1 MIDKIVEI
9 VLSKF
14 LQPRTR
20 KEKADDEVK
29 EQLVYLHEALV
40 NCHNTYQQ
48 YATERNDMTL
58 ANWREAVHDLA
69 QALDRVGLALSS
81 FAPEA
86 FDYAYLQGEAINSNR
101 IGKMELRTRVFAR
114 YGTGSKMPYESALFA
129 AGANPEGMMEDK
141 YTRSV
146 GFVPD
151 DWAGGFL
158 CPCHGSTFD
167 MAGRVY
173 KNKPAPD
180 NLEVPPHMYVSDT
193 RLLIGEDKKA

>member
-58 ANWREAVHDLA
+58 ENWREAIHDLA
-69 QALDRVGLALSS
+69 HALDRVGLALSS
-81 FAPEA
+81 FALEA
-86 FDYAYLQGEAINSNR
+86 FDYASQYLMLEALPVSSSGFAEELER
-101 IGKMELRTRVFAR
+101 TVRRLQLLESGKPRAEDDDEFKEATARLREFMKT
-114 YGTGSKMPYESALFA
+114 YMT
-129 AGANPEGMMEDK
+129 
-141 YTRSV
+141 V
-146 GFVPD
+146 GQIQQAQDNFRHNTYRK
-151 DWAGGFL
+151 FL
-158 CPCHGSTFD
+158 
-167 MAGRVY
+167 
-173 KNKPAPD
+173 
-180 NLEVPPHMYVSDT
+180 
-193 RLLIGEDKKA
+193 